1 MDHEVMNGQTDNVL
15 PLIHHRRYKYNN
27 SNSPH
32 WFLAATKKL
41 YEWWSLSASIPV
53 WHTCASALS
62 GWVLYRQLELTKLTR
77 PDLHHVVG
85 LFILRDV
92 RLSIRH
98 TFFTMF
104 PSLYHHE
111 IFRSYYHWLKWCPYK
126 RSRSRSEV
134 KVTEVKTQFSSFRT
148 VTPIW
153 IHIWRWNDA
162 QSLIW
167 HKRDA
172 LLFSKV
178 IHQIS
183 RSHGTKNKWF
193 GPEFGISGL

>member
-1 MDHEVMNGQTDNVL
+1 MDHEVMNGQTDKWTRWIIIL
-15 PLIHHRRYKYNN
+15 PLIHHRWYKYNN

-32 WFLAATKKL
+32 WFLAATKKF

-53 WHTCASALS
+53 WHTCASPLS

-77 PDLHHVVG
+77 PDLHHVG

-92 RLSIRH
+92 R
-98 TFFTMF
+98 
-104 PSLYHHE
+104 PS
-111 IFRSYYHWLKWCPYK
+111 
-126 RSRSRSEV
+126 
-134 KVTEVKTQFSSFRT
+134 VTEVKTQFSSFRT

-183 RSHGTKNKWF
+183 RSHGTKNKRF
-193 GPEFGISGL
+193 GPEFGISRL